1 MATATITYDLN
12 DHDDRIAH
20 YRATISMDI
29 AMVLRE
35 YDQYLRSEYKYGEKE
50 EAYAYREKFNQFLN
64 ERNIDLDKI
73 IE

>member
-1 MATATITYDLN
+1 M
-12 DHDDRIAH
+12 
-20 YRATISMDI
+20 
-29 AMVLRE
+29 AMVLWE
-35 YDQYLRSEYKYGEKE
+35 YDQHLRSEYKHLDKE